1 MTYLCATKNKTNMN
15 RKPYIKKKFALK
27 METTVPHWVKI
38 AAITAFILGISV
50 IVRLLKPAVGT

>member
-1 MTYLCATKNKTNMN
+1 MN

-50 IVRLLKPAVGT
+50 IIRLLKLAFWT